1 MLDVVGVR
9 KEFGTVIA
17 LRGVSLQFR
26 PGEVHG
32 LIGENGAGKST
43 LMKLLSGLEQPT
55 VGEVRL
61 DGTALNLKGVQS
73 AIDRGIV
80 MIHQELNL
88 VDDLSVA
95 ENVFLGR
102 EPRKGPAIDYGKM
115 REECAGLLTKVNAKF
130 GPDASVR
137 GLSIAD
143 KQLVEIAKA
152 LSYDAKYLIMDEP
165 TAVLTGP
172 EVRSLFAL
180 IRDLK
185 SRNVSVIYISHLL
198 PEILEISDRIS
209 VLRDG
214 EFVGELDPKTA
225 TPQILA
231 ESMVGRELGE
241 VFPPVGE
248 RTSDQVVLEVTDLST
263 TPHHQ
268 PVSFQLRAG
277 EILGMAG
284 LIGAGRTEISEALA
298 GFRRSSGQVKLAGE
312 SIEKLSPSARR
323 KRGLV
328 YVSEDRKGRGLHL
341 TLRISENASMPTL
354 ADANRL
360 RVNDAQVDSIAS
372 SWVEKLGIKT
382 SNIHAPVKSLSGGNQ
397 QKVAIAKWLQ
407 CDPKVIIFDE
417 PTRGVDVGAK
427 REIYNLIVDLAKQ
440 GLAVIL
446 VSSELPE
453 VIGLCHRVLVL
464 RNGTCEAELA
474 GEQLNEKTIMT
485 SAAGLEKQA

>member
-61 DGTALNLKGVQS
+61 DGNAVNLKGVQS

-102 EPRKGPAIDYGKM
+102 EPRKGLAIDYAKM
-115 REECAGLLTKVNAKF
+115 RTECAGLLEKVNAKF
-130 GPDASVR
+130 GPDTSVR

-152 LSYDAKYLIMDEP
+152 ISYDAKYLIMDEP

-185 SRNVSVIYISHLL
+185 ARNVSVVYISHLL

-214 EFVGELDPKTA
+214 EFVGELDPKTS

-241 VFPPVGE
+241 VFPPLGA
-248 RTSDQVVLEVTDLST
+248 RTSDEVVLEVTNLST

-298 GFRRSSGQVKLAGE
+298 GFRKSTGQVKLAGE
-312 SIEKLSPSARR
+312 AIEKLSPSDRR

-341 TLRISENASMPTL
+341 TLAISENASLPTL
-354 ADANRL
+354 ADANRF
-360 RVNDAQVDSIAS
+360 RVNDTQVDSIANG
-372 SWVEKLGIKT
+372 WVEKLGIKT

-407 CDPKVIIFDE
+407 CNPKVVIFDE